1 MAQRRINTIGVLF
14 AGLTAA
20 GAGIVACEGPESYH
34 GSRPGSFVGPG
45 GGNAGVGDGVGGG
58 GAGAAGSG
66 GLAAAGGSNQLGA
79 GGDST
84 AAGGTD
90 GPGSMAGTG
99 MMAGGPGGGGGQ
111 AASGG
116 IPFGTSGQGGAP
128 VGSAG
133 RGPPVA
139 GAGGGPAAVGGA
151 GGGLTIGAA
160 GAGGSSSCQACLLSI
175 QCRNY
180 APTDTTAMNAEIW
193 ISSTGATAVPLRQI
207 KVRYYYMNEG
217 GPMALEIFDKAF
229 KRPDGTDFLSSTASF
244 SMTTGKLAAPRMDFS
259 DIAIGGNEVLDGTEP
274 FYFKM
279 SIHDQAHSRL
289 DLSNDYSNGP
299 ATVGPCPHIVA
310 FIGTALAGGT
320 PPR

>member
-14 AGLTAA
+14 AGLSAA
-20 GAGIVACEGPESYH
+20 GAGLVACESPESFH
-34 GSRPGSFVGPG
+34 NRPPGGFVGPG
-45 GGNAGVGDGVGGG
+45 GGTAGVGDGV
-58 GAGAAGSG
+58 AGAAGSG
-66 GLAAAGGSNQLGA
+66 GLAAAGGSDQLGA
-79 GGDST
+79 GGDSA
-84 AAGGTD
+84 AAGGMAS
-90 GPGSMAGTG
+90 PGAMAG
-99 MMAGGPGGGGGQ
+99 MVAGGAGGGSGQ

-116 IPFGTSGQGGAP
+116 IPPGTSGAGGAP
-128 VGSAG
+128 AG
-133 RGPPVA
+133 GAGQGPP
-139 GAGGGPAAVGGA
+139 VGGA
-151 GGGLTIGAA
+151 GGAPAAAAGGAGGATTGAA
-160 GAGGSSSCQACLLSI
+160 GEGGSSSCSACLLSI

-193 ISSTGATAVPLRQI
+193 ISSTGATTVPLRQI
-207 KVRYYYMNEG
+207 KVRYYYINEG

-244 SMTTGKLAAPRMDFS
+244 SMTTGRLAAPRMDFS
-259 DIAIGGNEVLDGTEP
+259 DIAIGGNEELGTVP

-299 ATVGPCPHIVA
+299 PAVGPCPHIVA

-320 PPR
+320 PPH